1 MLSRRPP
8 LPFLFFVSYAQ
19 NNFALEVGHFQIFQN
34 DVFWGNFQF
43 KHFTATSFSQHR
55 EPVLSWKLLLHFW
68 KFLLTSQLF
77 VASKIMKKKS
87 KSQKSSL
94 RKKLEKTNKQKA
106 LKIVMQEDKPNRTII
121 FFPSKVVKTTRGRW
135 EEECNKKIYEFRVPN
150 ISKKICFL
158 PQNFSFGFAVFC
170 FPFHYI
176 CRWDAWKL
184 KAKDSKY
191 KQKILKQNELLWKWF
206 ETERILQIR
215 EPKIGPF
222 FKKKITAALQNNTP
236 VDLLSIWG
244 KKFAWDITK

>member
-8 LPFLFFVSYAQ
+8 LPFLFFCQLRPKQFCFGSRSLS
-19 NNFALEVGHFQIFQN
+19 NFSEWCFLGKLSIQAFYSDIIFTTP
-34 DVFWGNFQF
+34 W
-43 KHFTATSFSQHR
+43 TSF
-55 EPVLSWKLLLHFW
+55 ELKIVVT
-68 KFLLTSQLF
+68 FLKVFTNITTF
-77 VASKIMKKKS
+77 CCFKDNEKKS

-191 KQKILKQNELLWKWF
+191 KQKIWKQTNCCENDLRQKESFKYVNQKLVLFLRKNLPLLCKTTLPLIF
-206 ETERILQIR
+206 YQYGEKSLLET
-215 EPKIGPF
+215 
-222 FKKKITAALQNNTP
+222 
-236 VDLLSIWG
+236 
-244 KKFAWDITK
+244 